1 MANFIPYSAS
11 GTAVMAAK
19 LNSAG
24 GVEQTG
30 YIRSSE
36 FGSGES
42 GVFTPVESDV
52 SDGASVSITSGT
64 YSRVGNVVTMS
75 FRMSIQMG
83 PGTNATTFFISMP
96 IASNFSSR
104 YQANGVVSGSYLLKG
119 STVDAQP
126 SNGLIVISIESENSE
141 DFLEGIFI
149 TLQYLIV

>member
-1 MANFIPYSAS
+1 MANFIPYSAT

-19 LNSAG
+19 LNTAG

-52 SDGASVSITSGT
+52 SSGASVSITSGT

-83 PGTNATTFFISMP
+83 VGENGTAFFISIP

-104 YQANGVVSGSYLLKG
+104 YQANGVVSGSYLLNG

-126 SNGLIVISIESENSE
+126 SNGLIVLSINSQNAE
-141 DFLEGIFI
+141 DFLESVFI

>member
-1 MANFIPYSAS
+1 MANFIPYSAT

-19 LNSAG
+19 LNTAG

-52 SDGASVSITSGT
+52 SNGATISLFAGT
-64 YSRVGNVVTMS
+64 YSRVGDVVTMS
-75 FRMSIQMG
+75 FRMDVQMG

-104 YQANGVVSGSYLLKG
+104 YQANGVVSGNYLLKG

-126 SNGLIVISIESENSE
+126 TNGLIILSINSQDSE
-141 DFLEGIFI
+141 DFLDGIFI